1 MCEERQSDV
10 LSAFLIPDS
19 LTTLKIQIEGKCKI
33 NNWFFYYHAKWIITE
48 LQLAVWTAVRWIPSS
63 RNRES
68 VQSGCALV
76 TCSLFKTE
84 SAKWWKRLLTPHHTP
99 QRSNRMQIT
108 LFSPFP
114 WVFPA
119 SYQDDSNFCI
129 SFSQSNYHLSTIN
142 SYQLLYSFKKAPN
155 REKRKVT
162 HGLVGYVPGCIL
174 YERRTDCASIS
185 AVRFLRLSLA
195 EDGLNK

>member
-1 MCEERQSDV
+1 MNNHRVAACGLNGCKVNSFISESRECPIRVCAGHVFIIQNRISRSDG
-10 LSAFLIPDS
+10 SACWHPITHHREATVCKLRCSAHFL
-19 LTTLKIQIEGKCKI
+19 GC
-33 NNWFFYYHAKWIITE
+33 F
-48 LQLAVWTAVRWIPSS
+48 QLRIKMI
-63 RNRES
+63 R
-68 VQSGCALV
+68 
-76 TCSLFKTE
+76 
-84 SAKWWKRLLTPHHTP
+84 
-99 QRSNRMQIT
+99 I
-108 LFSPFP
+108 
-114 WVFPA
+114 
-119 SYQDDSNFCI
+119 CI